1 MDLAIV
7 TVSYNTR
14 ELLAECLASAQM
26 GIARSRLEAGVWVVD
41 NASQDGSPEMV
52 RQQFPAVHL
61 LEPGRNLGFA
71 AGNNY
76 ALAHLDPP
84 PRHVLFLNPDT
95 QVLADALAELVGFL
109 DGAPAAG
116 ACGAALRYPDGS
128 FQHAA
133 FAFPGLA
140 QILLDFF
147 PLHGRLLESRLN
159 GRYPRAWYERGEPF
173 PVGHPLGAALL
184 VRGEALAQVE
194 GFDEGYFMYAE
205 EVDLCWRLQQ
215 RGWRIFCVPRAQ
227 IVHHVG
233 QSTRQYRNPM
243 FVALWRSR
251 IRLFRRMRGEGYLR
265 WVRLAVRLGL
275 WAERRRALARWRAGE
290 LDRAALDER
299 LQALQEVATL

>member
-1 MDLAIV
+1 VDLAIV

-14 ELLAECLASAQM
+14 GLLAECLASALA
-26 GIARSRLEAGVWVVD
+26 GLARSGLQGGIWVVD
-41 NASQDGSPEMV
+41 NASHDGSADMV
-52 RQQFPAVHL
+52 RQRFPTVHL

-76 ALAHLDPP
+76 ALPHLDPP

-95 QVLADALAELVGFL
+95 QVLDDALGELARFM
-109 DGAPAAG
+109 DSTPHAG

-140 QILLDFF
+140 QVLLDFF
-147 PLHGRLLESRLN
+147 PVHGRVLDSRLN
-159 GRYPRAWYERGEPF
+159 GRYPRARYQQGVPF
-173 PVGHPLGAALL
+173 EVGHPLGAALL
-184 VRGEALAQVE
+184 VRQEVLAQVG

-205 EVDLCWRLQQ
+205 EVDLCWRIQQ
-215 RGWRIFCVPRAQ
+215 QGWQVFCVPRAQ

-233 QSTRQYRNPM
+233 QSTRQRSHPM
-243 FVALWRSR
+243 FAALWRSR
-251 IRLFRRMRGEGYLR
+251 FRLFRRMRGAGYLR
-265 WVRLAVRLGL
+265 WLRLAVRLGL

-290 LDRAALDER
+290 LDRAGLDER
-299 LQALQEVATL
+299 LHALEEVAAL